1 MNPLNPYGD
10 IDLTS
15 YLQTEGR
22 RRAAELARQQSAMFP
37 ATLAPPVPEKTR
49 AAGQQVV
56 QQDSTSNQTPA
67 QEQQSRAP
75 RQAGSLTE
83 VLQQMGV
90 TSGGRRSGR

>member
-1 MNPLNPYGD
+1 MNPVNPYGD

-22 RRAAELARQQSAMFP
+22 RRAAELARTSSASATGTVSQP
-37 ATLAPPVPEKTR
+37 ATQSTQGHTDQQGATGQTPTPNQEQHSR
-49 AAGQQVV
+49 AA
-56 QQDSTSNQTPA
+56 
-67 QEQQSRAP
+67 

-90 TSGGRRSGR
+90 TGSGRRAGR